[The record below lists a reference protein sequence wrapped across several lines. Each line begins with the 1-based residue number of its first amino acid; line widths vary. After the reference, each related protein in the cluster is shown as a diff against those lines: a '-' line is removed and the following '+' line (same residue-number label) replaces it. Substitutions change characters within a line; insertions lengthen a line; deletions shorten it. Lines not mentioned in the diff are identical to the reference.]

1 MAHWHYL
8 VGRFIYL
15 HLDVNLATH
24 VSMHP
29 IYIELFKY
37 VHRFVCMIF
46 ASTCKFSDAS
56 AFGVFKIEIGIAI
69 DAFKY

>member
-1 MAHWHYL
+1 MN
-8 VGRFIYL
+8 
-15 HLDVNLATH
+15 LDTH

-37 VHRFVCMIF
+37 AHMFVCMIF

-69 DAFKY
+69 DAFKYYIHKSNYAYNIVNILC